1 MSLKKS
7 SFWSL
12 LLMAFL
18 LPGCIGDDLVFDE
31 VDPELRI
38 TTSVDTLGINSDF
51 QFKASYFNSVG
62 LEEAVQV
69 DWRSADDSIISISS
83 EGRALGQQLGTTTL
97 HATYDDGKSVLMDS
111 MTVTVGSSTISAPTQ
126 KSGTVSTTSS
136 YALTGD
142 FTLTEN
148 GEDLVLEFA
157 ENYNASTALPGLYVY
172 LSNNANSSAGALELG
187 AVEVFAGTH
196 TYLINNTGI
205 NDYTYVLYYCK
216 PFNVKVGAGEI
227 K

>member
-1 MSLKKS
+1 MKLY
-7 SFWSL
+7 FAAPL
-12 LLMAFL
+12 LLML
-18 LPGCIGDDLVFDE
+18 LLLTGCIGDDLVFDE

-38 TTSVDTLGINSDF
+38 TTSVDTLGINTDY

-62 LEEAVQV
+62 IEEAVQV
-69 DWRSADDSIISISS
+69 DWTSADDSIISISA
-83 EGRALGQQLGTTTL
+83 EGRAQGLKLGTTML
-97 HATYDDGKSVLMDS
+97 HASYNNGKSQLMDS
-111 MTVTVGSSTISAPTQ
+111 ALVTVGMSTVNAPVQ
-126 KSGTVSTTSS
+126 KLGKVNTTSS

-148 GEDLVLEFA
+148 GDDLVLELA

-172 LSNNANSSAGALELG
+172 LSNNANSSAGAFEIG

-196 TYLINNTGI
+196 TYFIGSTGI

-216 PFNVKVGAGEI
+216 PFNVKVGHGEI
-227 K
+227 N